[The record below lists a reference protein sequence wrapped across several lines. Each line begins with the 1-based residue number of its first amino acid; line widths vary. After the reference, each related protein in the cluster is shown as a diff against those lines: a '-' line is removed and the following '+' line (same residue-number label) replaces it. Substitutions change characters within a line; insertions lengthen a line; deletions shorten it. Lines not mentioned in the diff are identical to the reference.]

1 MKLTEE
7 KLRQIIREELEKG
20 SAGMSEKSWRGV
32 QADLK
37 RNEVKDAYMTVDGES
52 IFIDLGRGGYRIPVD
67 KSQNPV
73 YQ

>member
-7 KLRQIIREELEKG
+7 KLRQIIREELG
-20 SAGMSEKSWRGV
+20 TGMSEKSWRGV

-37 RNEVKDAYMTVDGES
+37 RNEVKDAYMTVGGES

-73 YQ
+73 YR

>member
-7 KLRQIIREELEKG
+7 KLRQIIREELG
-20 SAGMSEKSWRGV
+20 TGMSGKSWRGV

-37 RNEVKDAYMTVDGES
+37 RNDVKDAYMTADGES
-52 IFIDLGRGGYRIPVD
+52 IFIDFGQGGYRIPVD

-73 YQ
+73 YR